1 MDRITE
7 PEIMEGQLVMKVR
20 GFEEPDAQDLAD
32 LMIEMAGFYG
42 AIIKSDLVVAE
53 DVIRQ
58 ARQVDVIVAHDGARL
73 LGFATFTSLYPVAGL
88 LAFTYVQQVYV
99 GQAARRLG
107 VAQELMAGIARAA
120 KAAGSTRIEWST
132 SRENTAARSL
142 YDGLGASG
150 SDKVYYVLD
159 GTAFDRLAMRD
170 QQGV

>member
-1 MDRITE
+1 MV
-7 PEIMEGQLVMKVR
+7 QVR
-20 GFEEPDAQDLAD
+20 RFEEPDAQALTD

-42 AIIKSDLVVAE
+42 ATISPDLVVAE

-58 ARQVDVIVAHDGARL
+58 ARQVNIVVAYDDNRL
-73 LGFATFTSLYPVAGL
+73 PGFATFTSIYPAAGL

-107 VAQELMAGIARAA
+107 VAQELMAGVARAA
-120 KAAGSTRIEWST
+120 KAADNTRIEWST
-132 SRENTAARSL
+132 SSENTAARSL

-159 GTAFDRLAMRD
+159 GAAFDQLAVRK
-170 QQGV
+170 QGT

>member
-1 MDRITE
+1 M
-7 PEIMEGQLVMKVR
+7 QVR
-20 GFEEPDAQDLAD
+20 HFEEPDAQALAD

-42 AIIKSDLVVAE
+42 AVIRSELVVAE
-53 DVIRQ
+53 DVVRQ
-58 ARQVDVIVAHDGARL
+58 AQEVDVIVAHDDACL

-88 LAFTYVQQVYV
+88 LAFTYVQQIYV

-142 YDGLGASG
+142 YDSLGASG

-159 GTAFDRLAMRD
+159 GAALERLATRGR
-170 QQGV
+170 QGT